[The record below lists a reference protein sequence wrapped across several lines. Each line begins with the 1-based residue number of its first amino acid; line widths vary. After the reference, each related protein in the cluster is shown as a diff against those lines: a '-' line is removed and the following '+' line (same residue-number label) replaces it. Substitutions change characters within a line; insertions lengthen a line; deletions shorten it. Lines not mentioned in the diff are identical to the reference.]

1 MTMKANLLTHAEALA
16 RSRGIDAFS
25 YADLAA
31 ATGIRKASV
40 HYHFATKADLTLALI
55 EDYAARIAD
64 RLNQIEAQSAAAS
77 GALRDFL
84 QLYHDA
90 LGTGDSLCLCVAFS
104 AATDSLPEA
113 SVTRVEDFRNDVT
126 AWLKAQFDRARQD
139 GSVRALSDP
148 AQEAAA
154 LFALVEGAQLVA
166 RAARNPDRFTD
177 AVAQFSD
184 RLMMGAIQ

>member
-55 EDYAARIAD
+55 EDYAARVAD

-113 SVTRVEDFRNDVT
+113 SVTRVEAFRNDVT
-126 AWLKAQFDRARQD
+126 AWLNAQFDRARQD

-177 AVAQFSD
+177 AVAHFSD

>member
-55 EDYAARIAD
+55 EDYAARVAD

-84 QLYHDA
+84 QLYHEA

-113 SVTRVEDFRNDVT
+113 SVTRVEAFRNDVT
-126 AWLKAQFDRARQD
+126 AWLNAQFDRARQD

-177 AVAQFSD
+177 AVAHFSD

>member
-113 SVTRVEDFRNDVT
+113 SVTRVEAFRKDVT
-126 AWLKAQFDRARQD
+126 AWLNAQFNRARQD

-177 AVAQFSD
+177 AVAHFSD
-184 RLMMGAIQ
+184 RLIMGAIQ

>member
-1 MTMKANLLTHAEALA
+1 MKANLLTHAEALA

-55 EDYAARIAD
+55 EDYAARVAD

-113 SVTRVEDFRNDVT
+113 SVTRVEAFRNDVT
-126 AWLKAQFDRARQD
+126 AWLNAQFDRARQD

-177 AVAQFSD
+177 AVAHFSD
-184 RLMMGAIQ
+184 RLLMGAIQ

>member
-55 EDYAARIAD
+55 EDYAARVAD

-113 SVTRVEDFRNDVT
+113 SVTRVEAFRNDVT
-126 AWLKAQFDRARQD
+126 AWLNAQFDRARQD

-177 AVAQFSD
+177 AVAHFSD
-184 RLMMGAIQ
+184 RLLMGAIQ

>member
-64 RLNQIEAQSAAAS
+64 RLDQIEAQSASAS

-90 LGTGDSLCLCVAFS
+90 LGSGDSLCLCVAFS

-113 SVTRVEDFRNDVT
+113 SVTRVEAFRKDVT
-126 AWLKAQFDRARQD
+126 AWLNAQFNRARQD

-177 AVAQFSD
+177 AVAHFSD
-184 RLMMGAIQ
+184 RLIMGAIQ

>member
-113 SVTRVEDFRNDVT
+113 SVTRVEAFRNDVT
-126 AWLKAQFDRARQD
+126 AWLNAQFDRARQD

-177 AVAQFSD
+177 AVAHFSD

>member
-40 HYHFATKADLTLALI
+40 HYHFATKAELTLALI
-55 EDYAARIAD
+55 KDYAARIAD

-113 SVTRVEDFRNDVT
+113 SVTRVEAFRKDVT
-126 AWLKAQFDRARQD
+126 VWLNAQFNRARQD
-139 GSVRALSDP
+139 GSVRTLSDP

-177 AVAQFSD
+177 VVAHFSD
-184 RLMMGAIQ
+184 RLIMGAIQ

>member
-1 MTMKANLLTHAEALA
+1 MSMKADLLNHAETLT

-40 HYHFATKADLTLALI
+40 HYHFATKADLTRALI
-55 EDYAARIAD
+55 DNYAARIAGT
-64 RLNQIEAQSAAAS
+64 LAQIEVQTASAS
-77 GALRDFL
+77 QALRGFL
-84 QLYHDA
+84 QLYRDA

-113 SVTRVEDFRNDVT
+113 TVMRVESFRQDMT
-126 AWLKAQFDRARQD
+126 AWLNTQFDRARQD
-139 GSVRALSDP
+139 GSVRSMSDP

-177 AVAQFSD
+177 AVSQFSD
-184 RLMMGAIQ
+184 RLIMGATQ

>member
-55 EDYAARIAD
+55 EDYAARVAD

-84 QLYHDA
+84 QLYYDA

-104 AATDSLPEA
+104 AATDSLPAA

-177 AVAQFSD
+177 AVAHFSD

>member
-177 AVAQFSD
+177 AVAHFSD
-184 RLMMGAIQ
+184 RLMMGALQ